1 MWRKAQPCQSYAAVL
16 KLNLQV
22 DMLRDTTKPYNHGFP
37 KDEWEAA
44 KVEAKT
50 LLAEY
55 AKRRQMIPYSE
66 FVTKIHSIKI
76 DYHDPRLFHFL
87 GEIAVEES
95 AAGRGMLT
103 AIVVHKHGDMQP
115 GPGFFELAQKLGQ
128 DTSDI
133 VKFWIEEVKRV
144 FAAWKK

>member
-1 MWRKAQPCQSYAAVL
+1 
-16 KLNLQV
+16 
-22 DMLRDTTKPYNHGFP
+22 MLRDSAKPYGHGFP
-37 KDEWEAA
+37 KDKWEAA

-50 LLAEY
+50 LLADY

-66 FVTKIHSIKI
+66 FVTKIHSIRI

-87 GEIAVEES
+87 GEISAEES
-95 AAGRGMLT
+95 SAGRGMLT
-103 AIVVHKHGDMQP
+103 ALVVHKHGDMQP
-115 GPGFFELAQKLGQ
+115 GPGFFELAQELGQ

-133 VKFWIEEVKRV
+133 LKFWIEEVKRV